1 MKFLA
6 VSAALVAAV
15 AAADNAQVN
24 SIPSQT
30 LNSFQAGA
38 LATLSAAQ
46 AAINSMNSQHVADNK
61 ASQDAALHSQSVA
74 NMGGSTEGLDLGSMG
89 SEMESS
95 ELGSLDVEEAS
106 VSSSASSVAGSMLAI
121 AFVAGAAMF

>member
-6 VSAALVAAV
+6 VSATL
-15 AAADNAQVN
+15 AAAIASANAQVN

-61 ASQDAALHSQSVA
+61 ASQDAALLSQSMA
-74 NMGGSTEGLDLGSMG
+74 NHDGATAGLDHGSMN
-89 SEMESS
+89 SEHENS
-95 ELGSLDVEEAS
+95 ELGSLDVDEAS

-121 AFVAGAAMF
+121 AFMAGAAMF

>member
-1 MKFLA
+1 G
-6 VSAALVAAV
+6 
-15 AAADNAQVN
+15 N

-46 AAINSMNSQHVADNK
+46 AAINSVNSQHVAENK
-61 ASQDAALHSQSVA
+61 ASQEAALLSQSLVEHG
-74 NMGGSTEGLDLGSMG
+74 NTEDLGHLL

-95 ELGSLDVEEAS
+95 ELGSLDVDEAS
-106 VSSSASSVAGSMLAI
+106 ERSSASSVAGSMLAI
-121 AFVAGAAMF
+121 AFMAGAAMF

>member
-15 AAADNAQVN
+15 ATANAQGN

-46 AAINSMNSQHVADNK
+46 AAINSMNSQHIAENK
-61 ASQDAALHSQSVA
+61 ASQEAALLSQSLVEHG
-74 NMGGSTEGLDLGSMG
+74 NTEDLGHLL

-95 ELGSLDVEEAS
+95 ELGSLDVDEAS
-106 VSSSASSVAGSMLAI
+106 EKSSASSVAGSMLAI
-121 AFVAGAAMF
+121 AFMAGAAMF